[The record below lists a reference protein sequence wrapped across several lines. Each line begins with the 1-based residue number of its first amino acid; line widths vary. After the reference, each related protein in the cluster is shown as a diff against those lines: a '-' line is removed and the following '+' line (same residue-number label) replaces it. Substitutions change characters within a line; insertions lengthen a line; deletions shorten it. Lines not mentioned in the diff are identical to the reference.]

1 MSETMKAVGI
11 QADAPLFLEDVAKP
25 APGPNEIL
33 VKTAFSGLNRADL
46 VQRAGAYP
54 PPPGAS
60 PILGLE
66 VSGTVEAVGD
76 SVSRWKVGDR
86 VCCLLAGGGYA
97 EYVAVD

>member
-1 MSETMKAVGI
+1 MSETMKAVEVQDGGPLHL
-11 QADAPLFLEDVAKP
+11 ADMARPEP
-25 APGPNEIL
+25 APNEIL

-66 VSGTVEAVGD
+66 VSGTVEAVVGR
-76 SVSRWKVGDR
+76 SLEAEEAAWLETWRSRFGR
-86 VCCLLAGGGYA
+86 RRPR
-97 EYVAVD
+97 